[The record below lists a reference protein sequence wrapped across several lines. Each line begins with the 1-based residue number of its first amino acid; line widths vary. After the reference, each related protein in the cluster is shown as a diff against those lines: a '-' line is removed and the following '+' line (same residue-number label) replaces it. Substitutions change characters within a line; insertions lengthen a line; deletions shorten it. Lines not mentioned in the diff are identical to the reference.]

1 MRDPSPFR
9 QESLERLSSPE
20 RLDRLMQVVRPK
32 DWLVLSTLGS
42 LIAIALLWS
51 VFGRIPVTASGRG
64 ILVYP
69 RRIATVESPVAGQL
83 NAIKVNPGDCVEPG
97 AVLATLE
104 PTELIQQQQLAQ
116 TKLEQLRQ
124 QNREATT
131 LSSDRL
137 QDELAAITRER
148 ASLDE
153 RIATLQAIAPQLY
166 QERQNAIAARQTS
179 LQQQL
184 EDANQLVPVL
194 QDRLQRRKDLLA
206 EGAIS
211 EDRILEVELQ
221 YRENLQRVSE
231 LEAQLQQLEVEQTEL
246 QQQHRDRLDSISQL
260 QAQRQELDAR
270 QTRVQ
275 QEISQTNVS
284 RQNNIRD
291 LEREIAQLQTQIQQR
306 STIKSPHPGCLLEL
320 TVKSGQWVQSG
331 TSLGTLR
338 LTQPG
343 SQLVAVTYFA
353 IADGKRIQPEM
364 TVRVTPA
371 TVKRE
376 RFGGMIGSV
385 TSISEFPVTPE
396 GATSVVGT
404 SQLAQDLL
412 ASEPKIEVFAQ
423 LQRNPANFSGYTWSS
438 SQGPPSLKISPGT
451 TTEVRVTV
459 ERRAP
464 ITFILPILRRW
475 FG

>member
-1 MRDPSPFR
+1 
-9 QESLERLSSPE
+9 
-20 RLDRLMQVVRPK
+20 MQVVRPK
-32 DWLVLSTLGS
+32 DWLALSTLGS

-83 NAIKVNPGDCVEPG
+83 NAINVNPGDCVEPG
-97 AVLATLE
+97 DILATLE
-104 PTELIQQQQLAQ
+104 PTELIQKQQLAQ
-116 TKLEQLRQ
+116 AKLEQLRQ

-137 QDELAAITRER
+137 QDELAA
-148 ASLDE
+148 
-153 RIATLQAIAPQLY
+153 
-166 QERQNAIAARQTS
+166 
-179 LQQQL
+179 
-184 EDANQLVPVL
+184 
-194 QDRLQRRKDLLA
+194 
-206 EGAIS
+206 
-211 EDRILEVELQ
+211 
-221 YRENLQRVSE
+221 
-231 LEAQLQQLEVEQTEL
+231 
-246 QQQHRDRLDSISQL
+246 
-260 QAQRQELDAR
+260 R
-270 QTRVQ
+270 QTRLQ
-275 QEISQTNVS
+275 QEILQANVS
-284 RQNNIRD
+284 RQNDIRD

-338 LTQPG
+338 LVQSG

-353 IADGKRIQPEM
+353 IADGKRIQPGM

-376 RFGGMIGSV
+376 RFGGIIGSV

-396 GATSVVGT
+396 GATSVVGI